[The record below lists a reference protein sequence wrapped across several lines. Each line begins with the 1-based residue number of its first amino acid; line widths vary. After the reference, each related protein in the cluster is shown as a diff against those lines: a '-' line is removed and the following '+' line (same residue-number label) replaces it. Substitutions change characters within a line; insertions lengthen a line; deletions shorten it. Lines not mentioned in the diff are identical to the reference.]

1 MRRISAS
8 FDTGGVQA
16 PSQKPRVWNVPFD
29 FRTIVTGACVFI
41 GYYLGA
47 RIGLALTFQPHPV
60 SVLWPPNS
68 ILVAALLL
76 TPARIWWFVLL
87 AAFPAHCTAQL
98 QSHIPPPMILCW
110 FISNACEAVISAGLT
125 RYLVGRPIRFTSLL
139 DAGIFCLCAVLISP
153 FLSSFLDA
161 AFVLW
166 NHWGQDAYWQLIR
179 IRFPSSALAALI
191 VVPLVVTWARNGI
204 PRLRSPPL
212 SRYLEACVLFLRLF
226 SVSYVVLY
234 EFGSGAHSALLF
246 LPLPFLLWA
255 AIRFGSLGASSAI
268 SIVSFLAIWSGSH
281 GHGPFSGRTAEENA
295 LSIQIFLIALAIPL
309 MFLAAVIE
317 ERTKGQGQLRESE
330 ERMSLAAD
338 AANLGLWIW
347 NIPGDD
353 LWVTEKWRKL
363 FGFADSERVTFARL
377 LQVVHP
383 GDRERMKQLVQH
395 MFEHGG
401 EYESE
406 YRVIRPDGTTRWIS
420 GHGSV
425 ELDEHGKPDFARG
438 VSRDVTKRKI
448 AEEELSESE
457 ARFGTIADAAPV
469 LIWMSGVD
477 KLCTFFN
484 KPWLEFTG
492 RSLEQEMGNG
502 WAEGVHPDDLQRCH
516 DIYVSAFDAREP
528 FVMQYRLRRH
538 DGEYRWISDSGVPR
552 YDAKKNFVGYIG
564 SCVDVT
570 ELINK
575 DLALRQS
582 EERMRLAADA
592 VNLGIWEWNLANDE
606 IWATNERRALLGWP
620 SSGKIRFDDFISRLH
635 PDDRNRIRHAIEE
648 AIHNGRDYDSEY
660 RLVLPDG
667 IIRWMAT
674 RGSVHLD
681 SDGKPSRFLGISID
695 ITARKQAELEAL
707 QRREEIGHL
716 SRVAVMGELTAS
728 IAHELNQPLSG
739 IISNASA
746 GQRFIDRG
754 DIDLREFR
762 ELLAD
767 IVADGRRAGD
777 VIRGIQTMV
786 KKGGPTRQRL
796 NVNDLVANVVHMIN
810 SNAMHHSCEVQTLLE
825 ANLPP
830 IEADPIQLQQVLINL
845 VINAFDAMRN
855 TSLSRRK
862 VVIATERNG
871 DGVICMSVRDYG
883 TGISEQARERLF
895 DHFFTTKVEGLG
907 MGLGIV
913 RSIVESHGGTV
924 AGENVDGGGARF
936 HFTLPAGAAVGC

>member
-1 MRRISAS
+1 
-8 FDTGGVQA
+8 D
-16 PSQKPRVWNVPFD
+16 
-29 FRTIVTGACVFI
+29 
-41 GYYLGA
+41 
-47 RIGLALTFQPHPV
+47 
-60 SVLWPPNS
+60 
-68 ILVAALLL
+68 
-76 TPARIWWFVLL
+76 
-87 AAFPAHCTAQL
+87 
-98 QSHIPPPMILCW
+98 
-110 FISNACEAVISAGLT
+110 E
-125 RYLVGRPIRFTSLL
+125 
-139 DAGIFCLCAVLISP
+139 
-153 FLSSFLDA
+153 
-161 AFVLW
+161 
-166 NHWGQDAYWQLIR
+166 
-179 IRFPSSALAALI
+179 
-191 VVPLVVTWARNGI
+191 
-204 PRLRSPPL
+204 
-212 SRYLEACVLFLRLF
+212 
-226 SVSYVVLY
+226 
-234 EFGSGAHSALLF
+234 
-246 LPLPFLLWA
+246 
-255 AIRFGSLGASSAI
+255 
-268 SIVSFLAIWSGSH
+268 
-281 GHGPFSGRTAEENA
+281 
-295 LSIQIFLIALAIPL
+295 
-309 MFLAAVIE
+309 
-317 ERTKGQGQLRESE
+317 
-330 ERMSLAAD
+330 
-338 AANLGLWIW
+338 
-347 NIPGDD
+347 

-383 GDRERMKQLVQH
+383 GDRERMKQIVQH

-406 YRVIRPDGTTRWIS
+406 YRVIRPDGSTRWIS

-425 ELDEHGKPDFARG
+425 ELDEHGKPHFARG

-592 VNLGIWEWNLANDE
+592 VNLGIWEWNLAKDE

-786 KKGGPTRQRL
+786 KKGGPTRQHV
-796 NVNDLVANVVHMIN
+796 NMNDLVANVVRMIN
-810 SNAMHHSCEVQTLLE
+810 PNAMHHSCEVQTSLE
-825 ANLPP
+825 PNLPP

-855 TSLSRRK
+855 TPLSRRK

-871 DGVICMSVRDYG
+871 DGTICMSVRDYG
-883 TGISEQARERLF
+883 TGISEEARERLF
-895 DHFFTTKVEGLG
+895 DHFFTTKAEGLG

-924 AGENVDGGGARF
+924 AGENADGGGARF
-936 HFTLPAGAAVGC
+936 HFTLPANGAPLYQ